1 MFLFLCISE
10 LSSAIDITTT
20 VIWTTQSDP
29 TADIVITST
38 GHLIVNQA
46 ITFKGLVT
54 VNAGGKLTSTAH
66 ITFIKELAVSGTC
79 IFNTSGVIEFD
90 DIVRVDDGILTLDNR
105 GAIEF
110 NDELNISGTTGGAV
124 TISYPY
130 LFSPSLLTFHDI
142 HIHKGSLTLNNQDA
156 VVLGNIRTF
165 NIGVGS
171 VFINHSIINQ
181 SSVTKTCIID
191 KDGLLKID
199 DNSDVTMKAV
209 TIIEGLLEIYDNSKL
224 SLASLTLTSS
234 TLNIDHSTI
243 QVEPG
248 KTVSVDESTLNIEE
262 SIFKMGQNSEIVVQS
277 SCESEINASQNSSFE
292 NTNPN
297 ESWKGIKIIK
307 SCSTSLSTQ
316 FLTNPSIGSTGNCT
330 QAEWAGELAVLPTKI
345 IMNNSTFKNAQIGI
359 NADGDELA
367 GNNIGGAVVRLRE
380 CNFINCE
387 RGVRIA
393 GFYKDKPNASF
404 IMTCNF
410 EWNNDLPTTF
420 TKTDL
425 RHIEL
430 FALDNGAVN
439 IGGCHFKNLNTEKLT
454 ANEKGTGIFATKSS
468 FNVSFDGD
476 KCCGEE
482 NGPCPD
488 NCFEDQ
494 GMQSRRNIFE
504 KLGVGIAVDLSLTT
518 RGALLSLPTNKFAC
532 RNADFTN
539 CIVGIKI
546 EKGRDVLI
554 GLNNFSVD
562 KSEIDANFFAGTTT
576 SPNIIGVSL
585 KNSSGNRIYENTF
598 TAIDNDFKYVV
609 GIRSES
615 PDLTQTSFIRANT
628 FTNPTSVTS
637 TYSPENVRAIDLYG
651 NNNYL
656 DITCNTFQNQVFDV
670 RVNPGASLN
679 DLPDMTAH
687 NINEKFSAN
696 TWSTLPAADP
706 GVLDPDWK
714 TDGASSNIFNQTH
727 NMAVYDGYSTS
738 GSDNMRFANGSYPQ
752 MGNTNDW
759 NFYPPTECGENN
771 ECVDCNTNCNNLE
784 IKKVSTIGINPLNSN
799 SKGFL
804 IFPNPTNS
812 TFTIS
817 VNNGNYYNGISF
829 SIYHLNGNILY
840 KTALNSSTIDLN
852 TEDLNLKNGT
862 YYIVLDGLNGK
873 IFQKLVVIN

>member
-20 VIWTTQSDP
+20 VIWTTESDP

-54 VNAGGKLTSTAH
+54 VNAGGKLTSTEQ
-66 ITFIKELAVSGTC
+66 IRFNKELEVSGTC

-90 DIVRVDDGILTLDNR
+90 DIVRVSDGILTLDNR

-110 NDELNISGTTGGAV
+110 KDELNISGTTGGAV
-124 TISYPY
+124 TISYPS
-130 LFSPSLLTFHDI
+130 LFSLSLLYFHDI
-142 HIHKGSLTLNNQDA
+142 NIHKGSLTLNNQDA

-171 VFINHSIINQ
+171 VFINHSIIDQ

-209 TIIEGLLEIYDNSKL
+209 TIIEGLLEIYDNSEL
-224 SLASLTLTSS
+224 SLASLTLTSSS

-243 QVEPG
+243 QVESG

-277 SCESEINASQNSSFE
+277 SCESEINASHNSSFE

-330 QAEWAGELAVLPTKI
+330 KADWAGELAVLPTKI

-387 RGVRIA
+387 KGVRIA
-393 GFYKDKPNASF
+393 GFYKDKPNASY

-494 GMQSRRNIFE
+494 GMQSRRNVFE

-518 RGALLSLPTNKFAC
+518 RGELLSLPTNKFAC

-562 KSEIDANFFAGTTT
+562 QSDIDANFDGAIT

-585 KNSSGNRIYENTF
+585 KNSSGNRIYENVF
-598 TAIDNDFKYVV
+598 TAIDNNFEYVV

-628 FTNPTSVTS
+628 FTNPTTVTS

-670 RVNPGASLN
+670 RVNTGASLN

-687 NINEKFSAN
+687 SSNEKFSAN
-696 TWSTLPAADP
+696 SWSTLPHATFGINPPWMTA
-706 GVLDPDWK
+706 GN
-714 TDGASSNIFNQTH
+714 SSNVFNEVNNITI
-727 NMAVYDGYSTS
+727 YDGDAV
-738 GSDNMRFANGSYPQ
+738 GDNMRFANNSYSKVLNI
-752 MGNTNDW
+752 GNTL
-759 NFYPPTECGENN
+759 FFSISECGDN
-771 ECVDCNTNCNNLE
+771 ECVDCNTNCDKLE
-784 IKKVSTIGINPLNSN
+784 ITKVPPVIGIAPLNAEKNGLLVYPNPANNNFTISLSNTLFFYGIQLSIYDLKGSLLYNAKLNSN
-799 SKGFL
+799 
-804 IFPNPTNS
+804 
-812 TFTIS
+812 TI
-817 VNNGNYYNGISF
+817 
-829 SIYHLNGNILY
+829 
-840 KTALNSSTIDLN
+840 ALN
-852 TEDLNLKNGT
+852 TEELNLSNGT
-862 YYIVLDGLNGK
+862 YVIALKGSAQTIHQKIVIIK
-873 IFQKLVVIN
+873 